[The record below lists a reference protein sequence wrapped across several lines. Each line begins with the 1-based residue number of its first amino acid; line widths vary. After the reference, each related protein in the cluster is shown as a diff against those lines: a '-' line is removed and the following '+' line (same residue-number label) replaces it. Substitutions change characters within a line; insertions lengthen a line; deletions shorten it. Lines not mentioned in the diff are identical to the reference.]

1 MALYYLGILGT
12 FKNKVGTVVGRH
24 WKNWK
29 WTMAAY
35 VRNVKNPRTEA
46 QQFQRARFAAIGG
59 MCSAFL
65 PAIAIGFRKLA
76 RQLTL
81 TEGNVFVKM
90 NIGAVEATTP
100 DSVTID
106 YSAIQVAKGRLP
118 EVQFGSPLFDT
129 PLTVEVSYTPHTDD
143 PEADAADTVLLF
155 VYNPEDGRGILSEGA
170 ARSAGSAS
178 VTVPGSWNGVKVHVW
193 GFVTDDKG
201 LCSRSTYIGS
211 GNIS

>member
-35 VRNVKNPRTEA
+35 VRNVKNPRTED
-46 QQFQRARFAAIGG
+46 QLLQRARFAAIGG
-59 MCSAFL
+59 MVSAFL
-65 PAIAIGFRKLA
+65 PAITMGFRKLA
-76 RQLTL
+76 QQLTL
-81 TEGNVFVKM
+81 TEGNVFVKL

-106 YSAIQVAKGRLP
+106 YSAIEISRGRLP
-118 EVQFGSPLFDT
+118 EVQFGSALFDT
-129 PLTVEVSYTPHTDD
+129 PLTVEVSFTPNTDD
-143 PEADAADTVLLF
+143 PEADAHDTVHLL
-155 VYNPEDGRGILSEGA
+155 VYNPEDGRSIFSEGA
-170 ARSAGSAS
+170 ARSAAS
-178 VTVPGSWNGVKVHVW
+178 TSVPVPGSWNGVKVHVW
-193 GFVTDDKG
+193 GFVVNDKG
-201 LCSRSTYIGS
+201 VCSRSTYIGS